1 MGPVVMGLVVVGH
14 LRTALPVHGSSGHLL
29 ALPPPGGI
37 TVLGV
42 TLLAAAVR
50 PLLSL
55 TRPGGSMVQGLRS
68 GGFSHGLRQMARDL
82 GLDFFSELMI
92 RH

>member
-14 LRTALPVHGSSGHLL
+14 LWTALPVHGSSGHLL
-29 ALPPPGGI
+29 ALPPAGGI
-37 TVLGV
+37 AVLGV

-55 TRPGGSMVQGLRS
+55 RRRGNVRLSLRS

>member
-1 MGPVVMGLVVVGH
+1 VP
-14 LRTALPVHGSSGHLL
+14 
-29 ALPPPGGI
+29 
-37 TVLGV
+37 
-42 TLLAAAVR
+42 LLAAAVR

-55 TRPGGSMVQGLRS
+55 ARPGGSVVQGLGSR
-68 GGFSHGLRQMARDL
+68 GFSHGLRQMARDL

>member
-1 MGPVVMGLVVVGH
+1 
-14 LRTALPVHGSSGHLL
+14 
-29 ALPPPGGI
+29 
-37 TVLGV
+37 
-42 TLLAAAVR
+42 
-50 PLLSL
+50 
-55 TRPGGSMVQGLRS
+55 MVQGLRS

>member
-1 MGPVVMGLVVVGH
+1 MGLVVVGQ
-14 LRTALPVHGSSGHLL
+14 LRTALPVHGAGGHLL
-29 ALPPPGGI
+29 ALPPAGAVA
-37 TVLGV
+37 VLGV
-42 TLLAAAVR
+42 PLLAAAVR

-55 TRPGGSMVQGLRS
+55 AGPGGSVVQGLGSR
-68 GGFSHGLRQMARDL
+68 GFSHGLRQMARDL

>member
-1 MGPVVMGLVVVGH
+1 VVGH
-14 LRTALPVHGSSGHLL
+14 LRAALPVHGSGGHLL
-29 ALPPPGGI
+29 ALPPASGI
-37 TVLGV
+37 AVLGV
-42 TLLAAAVR
+42 TLLAASVR

-55 TRPGGSMVQGLRS
+55 ARAGGSMVQCLRA

-82 GLDFFSELMI
+82 RLDFFSELMI

>member
-1 MGPVVMGLVVVGH
+1 MGLVVVGQ
-14 LRTALPVHGSSGHLL
+14 LRTALPVHGSGGHLL
-29 ALPPPGGI
+29 ALPPAGAV

-42 TLLAAAVR
+42 PLFAAAVR

-55 TRPGGSMVQGLRS
+55 ARPGGSGMQGLGP

>member
-1 MGPVVMGLVVVGH
+1 MVGLVVVGQ
-14 LRTALPVHGSSGHLL
+14 LRTALPVDGSGGHLL
-29 ALPPPGGI
+29 PLPPAAGI
-37 TVLGV
+37 AVFGV
-42 TLLAAAVR
+42 TVLAAAVR
-50 PLLSL
+50 PLLTL
-55 TRPGGSMVQGLRS
+55 RRRGGRIVQGLRS